1 MSMSIVCAKMAE
13 QSLMS
18 AAIQLK
24 MWTSQLVTQVWV
36 KEGAMRS
43 QNAATFPRTK
53 ALAQS

>member
-1 MSMSIVCAKMAE
+1 MAE
-13 QSLMS
+13 QSLIS
-18 AAIQLK
+18 AAIQLR
-24 MWTSQLVTQVWV
+24 MWTSQVVTQVWV